1 MVLDIID
8 ENVDDN
14 NYVIDTTG
22 AQILKEKITGSIDG
36 VDYEI
41 YNNDNDVY
49 INVFDKEVMMVRN
62 DYIEVADKEEVEKC

>member
-14 NYVIDTTG
+14 NYEIDTTG

-49 INVFDKEVMMVRN
+49 INVFDKEVMMYGTTTLKWLIKKR
-62 DYIEVADKEEVEKC
+62 